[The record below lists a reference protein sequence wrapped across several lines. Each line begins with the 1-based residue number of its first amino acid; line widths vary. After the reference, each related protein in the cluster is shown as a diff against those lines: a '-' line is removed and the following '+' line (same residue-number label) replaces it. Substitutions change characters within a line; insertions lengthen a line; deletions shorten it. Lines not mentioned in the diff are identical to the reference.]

1 MVVNRMIE
9 EEAMVVTMKEE
20 FLVEIAMVM
29 VGTIMSLEIIKDH
42 YNQIMDP

>member
-1 MVVNRMIE
+1 MVNRKIE
-9 EEAMVVTMKEE
+9 EEAMVVTMKEK

-42 YNQIMDP
+42 SNQIMDP

>member
-1 MVVNRMIE
+1 MIE

-42 YNQIMDP
+42 CNQIMDP

>member
-1 MVVNRMIE
+1 MVVDRMIE
-9 EEAMVVTMKEE
+9 EEAMVVTTKEE

-42 YNQIMDP
+42 SNQIMDP